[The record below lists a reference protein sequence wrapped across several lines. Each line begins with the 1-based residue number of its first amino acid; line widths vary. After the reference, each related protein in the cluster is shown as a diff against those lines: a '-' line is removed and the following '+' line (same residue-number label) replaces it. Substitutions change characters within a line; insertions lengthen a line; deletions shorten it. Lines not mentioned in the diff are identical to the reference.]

1 MAIPLKKITSL
12 NLPAIGLFIIAAGLV
27 AFGIQHFLYVD
38 FITGRPPLW
47 VTVAS
52 TKIICAYLSGG
63 ILIATGIL
71 VFLKKNARVFLIL
84 CAIMLCGII
93 FLHLAVLIDIHFAWG
108 GELTNGGKVLSLFSG
123 LLAAAGSL
131 PAEHNLLAR
140 KFSWLINQKHTYILM
155 GRIGMGLF
163 LIISGYEHFL
173 FLEFVKTLVPSWIPG
188 SAFWSIFSGVAL
200 MAGGIGLMIPKTAP
214 LAGMM
219 VGFMIF
225 TWFLIL
231 HLPRGIADFSNQ
243 NEWIAVVEAFIFTG
257 IAFILTTEKS

>member
-1 MAIPLKKITSL
+1 MAILSKKIASL
-12 NLPAIGLFIIAAGLV
+12 NLPSIGLSIIAAGLV
-27 AFGIQHFLYVD
+27 AFGIQHFLYGD

-47 VTVAS
+47 VTETS
-52 TKIICAYLSGG
+52 TKLICAYLSGS

-84 CAIMLCGII
+84 CAMMLLVIV

-108 GELTNGGKVLSLFSG
+108 GELTNGGKVISLFSG

-131 PAEHNLLAR
+131 PTEHNFPGR

-173 FLEFVKTLVPSWIPG
+173 FLEFVKMLMPSWIPG
-188 SAFWSIFSGVAL
+188 STLWSIFSGVAL

-231 HLPRGIADFSNQ
+231 HLPRGFADFSNQ
-243 NEWIAVVEAFIFTG
+243 NEWIAVVEAFTFSG
-257 IAFILTTEKS
+257 IAFVLTKEKS